1 MGDLGT
7 HICHHYFYNCTIVHS
22 PYPYMLQIFSSDTKC
37 VYRWLLERIIFI
49 KWRVSRDELLYLT
62 YLFLRGGSKKMKNMY
77 LYKEKIFKKT
87 FALAPNYLRI
97 YWRFLRHLVF
107 TDKIVYNTFIL
118 HTIHVNSSVNGYL
131 YILPCFIYKFYST
144 CNLTF
149 TYRSQQKSTFRKLSI
164 NSAASIDIYCLVTQK
179 QLKMI
184 DECCHFV
191 AIISSA
197 GQQQL
202 LSIMY

>member
-22 PYPYMLQIFSSDTKC
+22 PYPYMLQIFRSDTKC

-62 YLFLRGGSKKMKNMY
+62 CSARSIKKDEEY
-77 LYKEKIFKKT
+77 LYKEKILKT
-87 FALAPNYLRI
+87 FALAPNYIRI
-97 YWRFLRHLVF
+97 YWDTLYFLTRL
-107 TDKIVYNTFIL
+107 Y
-118 HTIHVNSSVNGYL
+118 TIHLYYTQFMWIVNSSVNGYL

-184 DECCHFV
+184 DDWSHFV

-197 GQQQL
+197 GQQQAVVI
-202 LSIMY
+202 IMY

>member
-1 MGDLGT
+1 M
-7 HICHHYFYNCTIVHS
+7 
-22 PYPYMLQIFSSDTKC
+22 
-37 VYRWLLERIIFI
+37 
-49 KWRVSRDELLYLT
+49 
-62 YLFLRGGSKKMKNMY
+62 
-77 LYKEKIFKKT
+77 
-87 FALAPNYLRI
+87 
-97 YWRFLRHLVF
+97 RHLVF
-107 TDKIVYNTFIL
+107 SDKIVYNTFIL

-184 DECCHFV
+184 DDWSHFV

-197 GQQQL
+197 GQQQAVVI
-202 LSIMY
+202 IMY

>member
-1 MGDLGT
+1 
-7 HICHHYFYNCTIVHS
+7 
-22 PYPYMLQIFSSDTKC
+22 MLQIFSSDTKY
-37 VYRWLLERIIFI
+37 VYLWLLERIIFI

-62 YLFLRGGSKKMKNMY
+62 YLFLRGGSKKMKNIYTKRKLKKKPLLWILITLEFIDVFWDTLY
-77 LYKEKIFKKT
+77 LLTRLY
-87 FALAPNYLRI
+87 
-97 YWRFLRHLVF
+97 
-107 TDKIVYNTFIL
+107 
-118 HTIHVNSSVNGYL
+118 TIHLYYTQFMIHMNSSVNGYL

-184 DECCHFV
+184 DDWSHFV

-202 LSIMY
+202 LLCIRDANI